1 MKRLYLP
8 LILFLFMV
16 LEGVAL
22 ELLPANLVMSNSIIV
37 PHWVFIFLAF
47 IAIFFDEENTYY
59 SILYAVIFGLLIDVV
74 YTGVLGVYMFSYA
87 VSVYVIYGLKKM
99 IHANIYGTLLLGFT
113 GVIFADLLINL
124 IYTVVGITD
133 MLWTDYFI
141 YRLLPTVLANLLF
154 LIVLYP
160 VFMKRL
166 VTWRRELLNRSSSI
180 L

>member
-1 MKRLYLP
+1 
-8 LILFLFMV
+8 
-16 LEGVAL
+16 
-22 ELLPANLVMSNSIIV
+22 
-37 PHWVFIFLAF
+37 
-47 IAIFFDEENTYY
+47 
-59 SILYAVIFGLLIDVV
+59 
-74 YTGVLGVYMFSYA
+74 
-87 VSVYVIYGLKKM
+87 M

-166 VTWRRELLNRSSSI
+166 VTWRRELINRRSSI
-180 L
+180 LYCVCQMHTIMCLHNSILIF

>member
-8 LILFLFMV
+8 LILFLLMV

-22 ELLPANLVMSNSIIV
+22 ELLPAKLVMSNSIMV

-47 IAIFFDEENTYY
+47 IAIFFDEEDTHF
-59 SILYAVIFGLLIDVV
+59 SIIYAIIFGLLIDVV

-87 VSVYVIYGLKKM
+87 VSVYVICGLKRM
-99 IHANIYGTLLLGFT
+99 IHANIYGSLILGFI
-113 GVIFADLLINL
+113 GVILADMLINL

-133 MLWTDYFI
+133 MLWMDYFI

-154 LIVLYP
+154 LTVLYP
-160 VFMKRL
+160 LFMKRL
-166 VTWRRELLNRSSSI
+166 LTWRRELLNRSSSI

>member
-8 LILFLFMV
+8 LILFLLMI

-22 ELLPANLVMSNSIIV
+22 ELLPAKLVITNSLII
-37 PHWVFIFLAF
+37 PHWVFIFLVF
-47 IAIFFDEENTYY
+47 IAIFYDEESTYF
-59 SILYAVIFGLLIDVV
+59 SIFYGVVFGLLIDIV

-87 VSVYVIYGLKKM
+87 VSIYIIYGLRKM
-99 IHANIYGTLLLGFT
+99 LHANIYGTLLLGFI
-113 GVIFADLLINL
+113 GIVSADIAINF

-133 MLWTDYFI
+133 MLWKNYFI

-154 LIVLYP
+154 LIVSYP
-160 VFMKRL
+160 IFMRRL
-166 VTWRRELLNRSSSI
+166 VKWRREQLNRNNP

>member
-99 IHANIYGTLLLGFT
+99 IHEIGRASC
-113 GVIFADLLINL
+113 
-124 IYTVVGITD
+124 
-133 MLWTDYFI
+133 
-141 YRLLPTVLANLLF
+141 
-154 LIVLYP
+154 
-160 VFMKRL
+160 
-166 VTWRRELLNRSSSI
+166 RERV
-180 L
+180 